1 MKGSIGE
8 RRAWPTV
15 TRSPLRCSRASRSL
29 SRPSGVEASLRY
41 AGRSNPH
48 ERRSLSVTHA
58 NRGVVRRTHPSV
70 FIAPSSLAPSSLAPS
85 PCPLPHRGRGFCLLP
100 LSPPFLPLPS
110 AERVLFSP
118 SPLWGGGRVRGGR
131 GSTRT
136 GAG

>member
-41 AGRSNPH
+41 AGRSKPH

-58 NRGVVRRTHPSV
+58 NRGVVPRTHQSV
-70 FIAPSSLAPSSLAPS
+70 FIAPSSLAPSSLWPPPPPPPAPS
-85 PCPLPHRGRGFCLLP
+85 GGELSGSP
-100 LSPPFLPLPS
+100 LSPPPCGEWF
-110 AERVLFSP
+110 LFSCF
-118 SPLWGGGRVRGGR
+118 SPPPPGR
-131 GSTRT
+131 G
-136 GAG
+136 